1 MFFYLQFWT
10 EQKTID
16 GYIAGS
22 NAAGIIYRWLDLV
35 ALHSAEQDFWTVSEA
50 KNAEKGH
57 VKVKGSA
64 CGGPWA
70 KLKWF
75 TDLWLSQRYEKL
87 FCE

>member
-35 ALHSAEQDFWTVSEA
+35 ALHSAE
-50 KNAEKGH
+50 
-57 VKVKGSA
+57 
-64 CGGPWA
+64 
-70 KLKWF
+70 
-75 TDLWLSQRYEKL
+75 
-87 FCE
+87 